1 MHIYIFS
8 KKAYNMKQKSL
19 AKQFFQFSV
28 LLAASATA
36 SLAMANSPVGQW
48 HTIDDKTG
56 QPKSMVVISEHQ
68 GIMRGRVEKILRK
81 DADPNA
87 KCDKCSDDRKNL
99 PILGMEIIRGAKKAS
114 GKNIWEDGEIL
125 DPENG
130 KTYGLR
136 LTPIENGAKLEVR
149 GSLGPFGRTQTWVRV
164 P

>member
-1 MHIYIFS
+1 MSFCIFS
-8 KKAYNMKQKSL
+8 LKEFNMKQKSL

-56 QPKSMVVISEHQ
+56 EPKSMVVISEQQ

-81 DADPNA
+81 DADPSA

-114 GKNIWEDGEIL
+114 GKNVWEDGEIL

-149 GSLGPFGRTQTWVRV
+149 GSIGPFGRTQTWVRV